1 MSQDTLTDKLTP
13 RRVVEELDRYVIGQH
28 KAKRAVAIALRNR
41 WRRQQVEGE
50 LREEISPKNIIMV
63 GPTGVGKTE
72 IARRVAK
79 LSNAPFV
86 KVEVS
91 KFTEVGYV
99 GRDVESVIRDL
110 VEMSAKLVREEKEQE
125 VWEAARAQADLKIL
139 DLLLPPVTSTPTH
152 GYADR
157 PGDPPKPAPAPANQ
171 ASREKLA
178 KLLAEGKLDDREV
191 EIEIDEDGGGFA
203 MIPGMGPGM
212 PPGMAPGQGGGMGGG
227 MGGEGGLGSQLEDLL
242 GALGKRKR
250 KRKTTVAE
258 ARELLAA
265 QEAKALVDREEVRS
279 EAVRRAEQLG
289 VVFLDEID
297 KICSRENARGA
308 DVSREGVQRDL
319 LPLVEGSTVATKYGP
334 VRSDHVLFVAAGAFH
349 MAKVSD
355 LIPELQGRFPIRVEL
370 DSLGEAEFV
379 RILRDT
385 DNSLLKQ
392 YAALLATEG
401 IILEFRDD
409 AIDELARV
417 AAGANEQLENIG
429 ARRLHTVL
437 ERVLD
442 ELSFEATEIGAQ
454 TVTITA
460 DYVRDRIGD
469 LLADQDL
476 SRHIL

>member
-1 MSQDTLTDKLTP
+1 M
-13 RRVVEELDRYVIGQH
+13 
-28 KAKRAVAIALRNR
+28 
-41 WRRQQVEGE
+41 
-50 LREEISPKNIIMV
+50 M
-63 GPTGVGKTE
+63 
-72 IARRVAK
+72 
-79 LSNAPFV
+79 
-86 KVEVS
+86 
-91 KFTEVGYV
+91 
-99 GRDVESVIRDL
+99 
-110 VEMSAKLVREEKEQE
+110 
-125 VWEAARAQADLKIL
+125 
-139 DLLLPPVTSTPTH
+139 
-152 GYADR
+152 
-157 PGDPPKPAPAPANQ
+157 
-171 ASREKLA
+171 
-178 KLLAEGKLDDREV
+178 
-191 EIEIDEDGGGFA
+191 
-203 MIPGMGPGM
+203 PGM
-212 PPGMAPGQGGGMGGG
+212 PPGMGGG
-227 MGGEGGLGSQLEDLL
+227 MGGAGMGEQFGSQLEDLL

-250 KRKTTVAE
+250 KRKTTVGE

-265 QEAKALVDREEVRS
+265 QEARALVDREEVRA

-297 KICSRENARGA
+297 KICSRENNRGA

-334 VRSDHVLFVAAGAFH
+334 IRSDHVLFIAAGAFH

-370 DSLGEAEFV
+370 ESLGEADFV

-401 IILEFRDD
+401 ITLEFRDD
-409 AIDELARV
+409 AIAELARV
-417 AAGANEQLENIG
+417 ATLANQQLENIG

-460 DYVRDRIGD
+460 DYVRERIGD